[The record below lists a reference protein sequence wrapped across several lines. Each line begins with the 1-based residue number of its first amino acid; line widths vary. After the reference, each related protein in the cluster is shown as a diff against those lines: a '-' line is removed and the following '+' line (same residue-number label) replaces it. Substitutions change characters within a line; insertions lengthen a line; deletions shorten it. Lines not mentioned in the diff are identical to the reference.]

1 MNIIGGK
8 NGRILKSLTVSYHLK
23 PLKTSILKTS
33 SETHKNKLFEFLAIV
48 LVPNSNWAYIFFSVL
63 LIRLSLYII
72 SKKFQ
77 LYTFVTIPSPLK
89 K

>member
-33 SETHKNKLFEFLAIV
+33 SETHKNNFFEFLAIV

-77 LYTFVTIPSPLK
+77 LFTFVTIPSPLK